1 MLGEQT
7 KMAFMQE
14 GGGLR
19 DDGMKRDPVSG
30 NDIPSGSLAE
40 EVRDDIPAMLSD
52 GEYVVP
58 ADVVRFYG
66 VKFFED
72 LRKKAKIGLAK
83 MEEDGRIG
91 GEPIAEESEEM
102 MSPEEEQ
109 LILAITPEMN
119 KGGVIKAAEG
129 VMTDADIYKDAKLK
143 AINPSNS
150 DFSFVGG
157 SLFDDNVPTGTTT
170 RTYYHPDGRIQVV
183 LYDANGN
190 LVNPSD
196 AEYTESP
203 WSLTKPEAGSQD
215 NLEATQPQDPVDT
228 RDTGVQG
235 FIEDRDRGIA
245 KPFEEYSPLD
255 FGDAAKSFDGTLAS
269 VAKFT
274 PLGAI
279 AGISLEQGQEV
290 ADSILKSKQYKGRP
304 LTNYEILQL
313 ERYKSTPKP
322 ENFLTNILNR
332 LTGKEVEEESN
343 KEDILTFEDKDGNL
357 VSDTYANLLEKEEF
371 QIPPFLDDKTIMNR
385 SQLRDGQVPTEKG
398 QKPTAQRQF
407 ETTGHALTKYGNVQ
421 FMPNDTG
428 VRDMDL
434 IRMEGAD
441 GKAQYIRRYELKKM
455 LGKDR
460 ITSTDILNLDPSK
473 IIRKPAGDDFYE
485 DTLFGE
491 YGQKLDNLLG
501 VNRTDPEYKDDTPV
515 VYESEEASSDKS
527 SSKTPKFVTP
537 KAGADLSGGST
548 KAAETTMKIAQQNKE
563 TKAEKQARQDRI
575 KKAQD
580 KYKAEQQKDKD
591 EKNVDQKIAGQ
602 ITGKGYT
609 GGSGFTKGGLASKPK
624 PKPKKKRTTKG
635 LGTKPKAT

>member
-1 MLGEQT
+1 MLGKQT
-7 KMAFMQE
+7 EMAFMQD
-14 GGGLR
+14 GGLR

-58 ADVVRFYG
+58 ADVVRFFG

-72 LRKKAKIGLAK
+72 LRMQAK
-83 MEEDGRIG
+83 MGLQQMEKSGRIG
-91 GEPIAEESEEM
+91 GEPIPEENDQM
-102 MSPEEEQ
+102 MSPEDEQ
-109 LILAITPEMN
+109 MIIAITPDMN
-119 KGGVIKAAEG
+119 EGGVVKAAEG

-143 AINPSNS
+143 SLSPLSG
-150 DFSFVGG
+150 FGFVGSSVFG
-157 SLFDDNVPTGTTT
+157 NNVPTGTTT

-215 NLEATQPQDPVDT
+215 NLEKTQPVDVISD
-228 RDTGVQG
+228 RGGVQG
-235 FIEDRDRGIA
+235 FIEDKDRGIA
-245 KPFEEYSPLD
+245 KPFEEYSPID
-255 FGDAAKSFDGTLAS
+255 FGKAAQSFDGNLAS
-269 VAKFT
+269 IAEFT

-279 AGISLEQGQEV
+279 AGISLEQGQKV
-290 ADSILKSKQYKGRP
+290 AKAILDSEQYKGRP

-322 ENFLTNILNR
+322 ESFLNNILNR
-332 LTGKEVEEESN
+332 LTGKEVEEEGN
-343 KEDILTFEDKDGNL
+343 EGDILTFKDKDGNL
-357 VSDTYANLLEKEEF
+357 VSNTYEKLLEDERFE
-371 QIPPFLDDKTIMNR
+371 IPPFLDDKTIMNK

-398 QKPTAQRQF
+398 LKPTAQRQF
-407 ETTGHALTKYGNVQ
+407 ETTGVALTKYGNVQ
-421 FMPNDTG
+421 FMPNENN

-441 GKAQYIRRYELKKM
+441 GKAQFIRRYELKKM
-455 LGKDR
+455 LGKDV

-473 IIRKPAGDDFYE
+473 ITRKPAGDDFYE
-485 DTLFGE
+485 DSI
-491 YGQKLDNLLG
+491 LG
-501 VNRTDPEYKDDTPV
+501 KANILGGGKTIDDILGINRTVPEYKDDIPV
-515 VYESEEASSDKS
+515 VKEDKKKKEFKPNL
-527 SSKTPKFVTP
+527 SKIGDK
-537 KAGADLSGGST
+537 KNIDY
-548 KAAETTMKIAQQNKE
+548 KQDKKNKE
-563 TKAEKQARQDRI
+563 LQKANEEYAAKI
-575 KKAQD
+575 KKGEVD
-580 KYKAEQQKDKD
+580 IPKPPKDPKPPKK
-591 EKNVDQKIAGQ
+591 EP
-602 ITGKGYT
+602 TGKKGEIGLQTYFAPKVKK
-609 GGSGFTKGGLASKPK
+609 GVGSGFALDKGGLASKPQ

>member
-1 MLGEQT
+1 MLGKQT
-7 KMAFMQE
+7 EMAFMQE

-52 GEYVVP
+52 GEYVIP
-58 ADVVRFYG
+58 ADVVRFFG

-72 LRKKAKIGLAK
+72 LRMQAK
-83 MEEDGRIG
+83 MGLQQMEKSGRIG
-91 GEPIAEESEEM
+91 GEPIPEESEEM

-109 LILAITPEMN
+109 LIIAITPEMN

-143 AINPSNS
+143 SLNPLSGFGYLGS
-150 DFSFVGG
+150 
-157 SLFDDNVPTGTTT
+157 SLFGNNVPTGTTT

-215 NLEATQPQDPVDT
+215 NLEETQPVDVISD
-228 RDTGVQG
+228 RGGVQG
-235 FIEDRDRGIA
+235 FIEDKDRGIA
-245 KPFEEYSPLD
+245 KRFEEYSPTD
-255 FGDAAKSFDGTLAS
+255 FGKAADSFDGNLAS
-269 VAKFT
+269 IAEFT

-279 AGISLEQGQEV
+279 AGISLEEGQGV
-290 ADSILKSKQYKGRP
+290 AKAILESGQYKGKD
-304 LTNYEILQL
+304 LNNYERLQL
-313 ERYKSTPKP
+313 TRYLNTPKP
-322 ENFLTNILNR
+322 ESFLNNIVNR
-332 LTGKEVEEESN
+332 LTGKEVEEEGN
-343 KEDILTFEDKDGNL
+343 EGDILTFEDMDGNP
-357 VSDTYANLLEKEEF
+357 VTGTYEEL
-371 QIPPFLDDKTIMNR
+371 IKKYPVPELPDLSAK
-385 SQLRDGQVPTEKG
+385 SQLREGQVPTEKG

-407 ETTGHALTKYGNVQ
+407 ETTGVALTKYGNVQ
-421 FMPNDTG
+421 FMPNENN

-441 GKAQYIRRYELKKM
+441 GKAHFIRRYELKKM

-473 IIRKPAGDDFYE
+473 ITRKPAGDDFYE
-485 DTLFGE
+485 DSILGKYNILGGGKTI
-491 YGQKLDNLLG
+491 DDMLG
-501 VNRTDPEYKDDTPV
+501 VNRTVPEYKDNTGGG
-515 VYESEEASSDKS
+515 DKPKPKPKPKVNLD
-527 SSKTPKFVTP
+527 SKTAKNLGIKPP
-537 KAGADLSGGST
+537 G
-548 KAAETTMKIAQQNKE
+548 QKE
-563 TKAEKQARQDRI
+563 SKAEKEARQKRI
-575 KKAQD
+575 DKNLADWKKKQNEMNITPT
-580 KYKAEQQKDKD
+580 KKEEQTAK
-591 EKNVDQKIAGQ
+591 GQ

-624 PKPKKKRTTKG
+624 PNPKKKRTTKG

>member
-1 MLGEQT
+1 MLGKQT
-7 KMAFMQE
+7 EMAFMQE

-52 GEYVVP
+52 GEYVIP
-58 ADVVRFYG
+58 ADVVRFFG

-72 LRKKAKIGLAK
+72 LRMQAK
-83 MEEDGRIG
+83 MGLQQMEKSGRIG
-91 GEPIAEESEEM
+91 GEPISEESEEM

-109 LILAITPEMN
+109 LIIAITPEMN

-143 AINPSNS
+143 AINPSKS

-157 SLFDDNVPTGTTT
+157 SLFDDSVPTGTTT
-170 RTYYHPDGRIQVV
+170 KTYYHPDGRIQVV

-203 WSLTKPEAGSQD
+203 WSLTQPEAGSQD
-215 NLEATQPQDPVDT
+215 NLEETQPVDVIGD
-228 RDTGVQG
+228 RGGVQG
-235 FIEDRDRGIA
+235 FIEDKDRGIA
-245 KPFEEYSPLD
+245 KRFEEYSPTD
-255 FGDAAKSFDGTLAS
+255 FGKAADSFDGNLAS
-269 VAKFT
+269 IAEFT

-279 AGISLEQGQEV
+279 AGISLEEGQEV
-290 ADSILKSKQYKGRP
+290 AQTILDSKMYKGKP
-304 LTNYEILQL
+304 LNNYERLQL
-313 ERYKSTPKP
+313 TRYLNTPKP
-322 ENFLTNILNR
+322 ESFLNNIVNR
-332 LTGKEVEEESN
+332 LTGKEVEEEGN
-343 KEDILTFEDKDGNL
+343 EGDILTFEDMNGNL
-357 VSDTYANLLEKEEF
+357 VTGTYEDLIKKYPVPELPDLSAK
-371 QIPPFLDDKTIMNR
+371 
-385 SQLRDGQVPTEKG
+385 SQLREGQVPTEKG

-407 ETTGHALTKYGNVQ
+407 ETTGVALTKYGNVQ
-421 FMPNDTG
+421 FMPNENN

-441 GKAQYIRRYELKKM
+441 GKAHFIRRYELKKM

-473 IIRKPAGDDFYE
+473 ITRKPAGDDFYK
-485 DTLFGE
+485 DSILGKYNILGGGKTI
-491 YGQKLDNLLG
+491 DDMLG
-501 VNRTDPEYKDDTPV
+501 VNRTVPEYKDDAPV
-515 VYESEEASSDKS
+515 VKGGEKKEVKKKEEVNLA
-527 SSKTPKFVTP
+527 P
-537 KAGADLSGGST
+537 
-548 KAAETTMKIAQQNKE
+548 TTMKIAEGKE

-575 KKAQD
+575 QAAVDRYNKA
-580 KYKAEQQKDKD
+580 K
-591 EKNVDQKIAGQ
+591 EKNETTTPSTEMKQAGTEAMQ
-602 ITGKGYT
+602 LAGKGYT
-609 GGSGFTKGGLASKPK
+609 GGSGFVKGGLASK